1 MNKFLLRILM
11 LGMVLPAPVAVFSA
25 DDEDEAA
32 IEEIIVSATRRD
44 VAVMDIP
51 QSIQAITEETL
62 EMPIYNDV
70 RDIYNLVRVLLC
82 IATNNLPRRIQ
93 FRGSGITQSNAADG
107 LPPVGYYIDDIP
119 YVDISTPVPPPIST
133 FDLQRIEIIRGP
145 QGTSY
150 GQDST
155 AGSVILRTNPVD
167 LENFGYNARY
177 GYASVK
183 GVDGAG
189 HTAGEC

>member
-25 DDEDEAA
+25 DDEDEAV

-70 RDIYNLVRVLLC
+70 RDIYNLVPGAVVHSNKQP
-82 IATNNLPRRIQ
+82 AQEGIQ

-167 LENFGYNARY
+167 LENFGYNAR
-177 GYASVK
+177 
-183 GVDGAG
+183 
-189 HTAGEC
+189 